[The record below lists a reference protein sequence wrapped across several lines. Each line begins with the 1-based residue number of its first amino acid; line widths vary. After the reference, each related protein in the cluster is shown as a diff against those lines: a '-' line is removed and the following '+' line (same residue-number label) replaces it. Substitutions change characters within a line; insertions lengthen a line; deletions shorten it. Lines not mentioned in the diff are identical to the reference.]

1 MKRHVT
7 AFLAVILVLAS
18 FGGAL
23 ASTKEL
29 EPIFEPIERTEMTP
43 DHVLSNQMDSEPIF
57 TPILPT
63 RSTQEGSTTLEISPR
78 FEPCYCGGRIVT
90 RVTRGTPNSYGA
102 DCPQSPG
109 TTCVLTTTLIA
120 TKTYCVE
127 CGEVMA
133 LDYDTEYVWEHFH

>member
-23 ASTKEL
+23 ASMEEL
-29 EPIFEPIERTEMTP
+29 EPIFVPIERTGTAP
-43 DHVLSNQMDSEPIF
+43 DHASSGQEDSEPIF
-57 TPILPT
+57 TPILSAG
-63 RSTQEGSTTLEISPR
+63 STQEGGTTLEISPR
-78 FEPCYCGGRIVT
+78 FGPCHCGGRIVT
-90 RVTRGTPNSYGA
+90 RVTRGNPNSYGA

-109 TTCVLTTTLIA
+109 DTCVLTTTLIA

-127 CGEVMA
+127 CGEVLA